1 MDLIISVLGL
11 LTLSLEGIRC
21 QGVYAPP
28 TVRIVHSGHACNV
41 EEERHTER
49 VYTIREGETLELT
62 CLVTGHPRPQI
73 RWTKTAGS
81 VSDRFQDSSVFN
93 DTLHISKIQ
102 RHQGGRYYCKAENGL
117 GSPAIKSI
125 RVDVYYLDDPVVTVH
140 QSIGEAKEQF
150 YYERTVFL
158 RCVAN
163 SNPPVRYSWHRGR
176 DVLSQGSDKGVEIY
190 EPFFTQLQGETKIL
204 KLKNLRPQDYANY
217 SCIASVRNVCGISDR
232 NVVFKLT
239 NRTASPSIKLL
250 VEDPIV
256 VNPGQTVSLVCITTG
271 GEPSPTLSW
280 VSSSDSLPEKS
291 VVKGGT
297 LTLPGI
303 TSDDAGVYSCVAS
316 NNVGN
321 PAKKSTTIVVRALKK
336 GRFWIT
342 PDPYHNDDNIQ
353 IGREVKISCQVEATP
368 PEELTFGWL
377 KNGRALRSSERMVIT
392 QTDPDISPGTTN
404 LDIIDLKFTDFG
416 TYTCVAAL
424 KGGGIPEISID
435 VNISSTTVPLLF
447 FPFLVPP
454 SLSVPRGKSP
464 LVVREGDTVE
474 LECLVS
480 GKPKPIIL
488 WSRADKEAPMPDGS
502 MQSESYDGVLRIV
515 NVSREMTGSYRCQT
529 SQFNGFNVKP
539 REAVVELIVQY
550 PPSVEP
556 VSLELRQ
563 GLGRSVSMN
572 CRVLRAHPSRVLRY
586 EWRLG
591 NRLLHAGHFDQ
602 SDETEYTVK
611 SLTREGW
618 GEYTC
623 DVINEAGAGRCTF
636 LVTGKAFPPEFYYD
650 TYSPLWQNRPRVYSF
665 KLQWTQMNP
674 NTVDRIVAYR
684 LGIRQTGLQRWWEQ
698 EIPVEGTITKGE
710 LITHNLTELIKPE
723 AYEVRLTPITRFGEG
738 DSTIRTI
745 TYSAPVN
752 PHLREFHCSFEEEPI
767 CMFTQDK
774 NDDFDWT
781 RHSAATRD
789 TKYTPN
795 TGPSDDRR
803 GSKQGFY
810 MYIETSRPRKEGD
823 VARLVSPFFNVAPKN
838 PYGMANPPAYCFGF
852 FFHMYGKHIGTL
864 NAFLRQKGHAAPEAP
879 AWSLSGNQGDR
890 WKQAKV
896 SIHPTASF
904 QVVLEGIRGPGIEGD
919 IAIDDVTL
927 EEGECRDL
935 PPINRISSAPPSS
948 AHIWSLSV
956 TLAMTFLWGRR

>member
-1 MDLIISVLGL
+1 MNVSFQFVILNYI
-11 LTLSLEGIRC
+11 TFFFFTFKN
-21 QGVYAPP
+21 ATFNTPP

-41 EEERHTER
+41 EEERYSER

-93 DTLHISKIQ
+93 ETLHIAKIQ

-117 GSPAIKSI
+117 GSPAIKSM
-125 RVDVYYLDDPVVTVH
+125 RVDVYYLDEPVVTVH

-163 SNPPVRYSWHRGR
+163 SNPPIRYSWYRGR

-190 EPFFTQLQGETKIL
+190 EPFFTQGETKIL
-204 KLKNLRPQDYANY
+204 KLKNLRPKDYANY
-217 SCIASVRNVCGISDR
+217 SCIASVRNVCGIADR
-232 NVVFKLT
+232 RVVFRLT
-239 NRTASPSIKLL
+239 NKTAPASIKLL

-256 VNPGQTVSLVCITTG
+256 VNPGQTVSLVCISTG
-271 GEPSPTLSW
+271 GEPAPSLAWTSG
-280 VSSSDSLPEKS
+280 SGSLPEKS
-291 VVKGGT
+291 LMKEGV
-297 LTLPGI
+297 LTLPAI
-303 TSDDAGVYSCVAS
+303 ASEDAGVYSCIAS

-321 PAKKSTTIVVRALKK
+321 PAKKSTTIIVRALKK

-368 PEELTFGWL
+368 PEELQFSWL

-424 KGGGIPEISID
+424 RGGAIPEISID
-435 VNISSTTVPLLF
+435 VNISSTT
-447 FPFLVPP
+447 
-454 SLSVPRGKSP
+454 
-464 LVVREGDTVE
+464 GDGTTP
-474 LECLVS
+474 
-480 GKPKPIIL
+480 GGMK
-488 WSRADKEAPMPDGS
+488 
-502 MQSESYDGVLRIV
+502 
-515 NVSREMTGSYRCQT
+515 T
-529 SQFNGFNVKP
+529 
-539 REAVVELIVQY
+539 LIVKSY
-550 PPSVEP
+550 ENVTLKLVWTFFVFSSPGNRH
-556 VSLELRQ
+556 SLYRTK
-563 GLGRSVSMN
+563 VSMN

-591 NRLLHAGHFDQ
+591 SRLLHAGTFD
-602 SDETEYTVK
+602 SRDDTDYIVR
-611 SLTREGW
+611 SLAREGY

-623 DVINEAGAGRCTF
+623 DVINEVGPGRCTF
-636 LVTGKAFPPEFYYD
+636 LVTGKAYPPEFYYD
-650 TYSPLWQNRPRVYSF
+650 TYSPLWQNRPRVYGY

-674 NTVDRIVAYR
+674 SAVDRIMAYR
-684 LGIRQTGLQRWWEQ
+684 LGIRQTGQQRWWEQ
-698 EIPVEGTITKGE
+698 EIPVEGNIQKGE
-710 LITHNLTELIKPE
+710 LITHNLTELIRPE
-723 AYEVRLTPITRFGEG
+723 VYVVRLTPITRFGEG
-738 DSTIRTI
+738 DSSTRVV
-745 TYSAPVN
+745 TYSAPIN
-752 PHLREFHCSFEEEPI
+752 PPLKFHCSFEEDPI

-795 TGPSDDRR
+795 TGPSGDRS
-803 GSKQGFY
+803 GSKQGFF
-810 MYIETSRPRKEGD
+810 MYIETSRPRKDGD
-823 VARLVSPFFNVAPKN
+823 TARLLSPKFNVAPKN
-838 PYGMANPPAYCFGF
+838 PYSITSPPAYCFSF
-852 FFHMYGKHIGTL
+852 YYHMYGKHIGTL
-864 NAFLRQKGHAAPEAP
+864 NAFVKQKGQSTSDASPV
-879 AWSLSGNQGDR
+879 WSLSGNQGDR
-890 WKQAKV
+890 WRQAKI

-904 QVVLEGIRGPGIEGD
+904 QVIFEGIRGPGIEGD

-927 EEGECRDL
+927 EEGECPD
-935 PPINRISSAPPSS
+935 PPSNRMYRACIS
-948 AHIWSLSV
+948 MV
-956 TLAMTFLWGRR
+956 TRP

>member
-1 MDLIISVLGL
+1 M
-11 LTLSLEGIRC
+11 LEGVYC

-41 EEERHTER
+41 EEERYTER

-62 CLVTGHPRPQI
+62 CLVTGHPRPHI

-81 VSDRFQDSSVFN
+81 VSDRFQDTSVFN
-93 DTLHISKIQ
+93 ETLHIAKIL

-190 EPFFTQLQGETKIL
+190 EPFFTQGETKIL
-204 KLKNLRPQDYANY
+204 KLKNLRPKDYANY
-217 SCIASVRNVCGISDR
+217 SCIASVRNVCGIPDR
-232 NVVFKLT
+232 RVIFRLT
-239 NRTASPSIKLL
+239 NKTASPSIKLL

-256 VNPGQTVSLVCITTG
+256 VNPGQTVSLVCIATG
-271 GEPSPTLSW
+271 GEPPPTLTW
-280 VSSSDSLPEKS
+280 SSTSEKLPEKS
-291 VVKGGT
+291 VVKDGT
-297 LTLPGI
+297 LTLPAI
-303 TSDDAGVYSCVAS
+303 TSEDAGVYSCIAS

-321 PAKKSTTIVVRALKK
+321 PAKKSTTIIVRALKK

-368 PEELTFGWL
+368 PEELMFSWL

-416 TYTCVAAL
+416 TYTCVASL
-424 KGGGIPEISID
+424 RGGGIPEISID
-435 VNISSTTVPLLF
+435 VNISSTTVP
-447 FPFLVPP
+447 P
-454 SLSVPRGKSP
+454 SLTVPRGKSP
-464 LVVREGDTVE
+464 LVVREGETVE

-488 WSRADKEAPMPDGS
+488 WSRADKEVLMPDGS
-502 MQSESYDGVLRIV
+502 MQMESYDGVLRIV

-529 SQFNGFNVKP
+529 SQYNGFNVKP

-550 PPSVEP
+550 PPAVEP
-556 VSLELRQ
+556 AWSEVRQ
-563 GLGRSVSMN
+563 GLNRPVAMS

-591 NRLLHAGHFDQ
+591 SRLLHAGHFDTR
-602 SDETEYTVK
+602 DETEYTVRT
-611 SLTREGW
+611 LTREGY

-623 DVINEAGAGRCTF
+623 DIINEAGAGRCTF
-636 LVTGKAFPPEFYYD
+636 LVTGKAFAPEFYYD
-650 TYSPLWQNRPRVYSF
+650 TYSPLWQNRPRVYGF

-674 NTVDRIVAYR
+674 DAVDRIMAYR
-684 LGIRQTGLQRWWEQ
+684 LGIRQTGQQRWWEQ
-698 EIPVEGTITKGE
+698 EIPVEGPIQKGE
-710 LITHNLTELIKPE
+710 LITYNLTELIRPE
-723 AYEVRLTPITRFGEG
+723 AYEVRLTPITRF
-738 DSTIRTI
+738 DIYPSSTITHPI
-745 TYSAPVN
+745 NSPSFF
-752 PHLREFHCSFEEEPI
+752 REFHCSFEEEPI

-774 NDDFDWT
+774 NDNFDWT
-781 RHSAATRD
+781 RQSAATRD

-795 TGPSDDRR
+795 TGPSGDHS

-810 MYIETSRPRKEGD
+810 MYIETSRPRKEGEK
-823 VARLVSPFFNVAPKN
+823 ARLLSPTFNVAPKN
-838 PYGMANPPAYCFGF
+838 PYGITNPPAYCFGF
-852 FFHMYGKHIGTL
+852 YYHMYGKHIGKYGL
-864 NAFLRQKGHAAPEAP
+864 QKGQATSDASPV
-879 AWSLSGNQGDR
+879 WSLTGNQGER
-890 WKQAKV
+890 WRQAKI
-896 SIHPTASF
+896 SIHPTSSF
-904 QVVLEGIRGPGIEGD
+904 QVIFEGIRGPGIEGD

-927 EEGECRDL
+927 EEGECPD
-935 PPINRISSAPPSS
+935 PPSNRIKCSMK
-948 AHIWSLSV
+948 IYISLKFILLASV
-956 TLAMTFLWGRR
+956 KVI